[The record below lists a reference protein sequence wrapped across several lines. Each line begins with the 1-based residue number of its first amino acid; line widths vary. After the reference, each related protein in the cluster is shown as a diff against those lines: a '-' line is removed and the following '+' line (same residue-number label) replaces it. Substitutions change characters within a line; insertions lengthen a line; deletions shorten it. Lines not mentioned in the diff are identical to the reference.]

1 MKGASE
7 RQSDLSVLTQE
18 CDVVVFSLSPDG
30 SANLRCDVSDLK
42 ARVTRL
48 TEMVRVQINVVSDA
62 IMQRQEL
69 VRRETEVLQTLR
81 EVEEGIDLLNDTDM
95 NCIEPSL
102 DAAHQLLQQL
112 ENQCPLLSAV
122 QNEINELQ
130 KTSSKEELQELI
142 RKSNKIGQDAK
153 VGFSFCFFVDL

>member
-1 MKGASE
+1 M
-7 RQSDLSVLTQE
+7 D
-18 CDVVVFSLSPDG
+18 
-30 SANLRCDVSDLK
+30 
-42 ARVTRL
+42 
-48 TEMVRVQINVVSDA
+48 
-62 IMQRQEL
+62 RQEL

-112 ENQCPLLSAV
+112 ENQSPLLSAV

>member
-7 RQSDLSVLTQE
+7 KQSDLSVLTQE

-62 IMQRQEL
+62 IMQRW
-69 VRRETEVLQTLR
+69 
-81 EVEEGIDLLNDTDM
+81 IFYS
-95 NCIEPSL
+95 SL
-102 DAAHQLLQQL
+102 TRL
-112 ENQCPLLSAV
+112 
-122 QNEINELQ
+122 
-130 KTSSKEELQELI
+130 T
-142 RKSNKIGQDAK
+142 
-153 VGFSFCFFVDL
+153 